1 MKKLFLL
8 IILISLL
15 AGTLQMEAASIK
27 VFIQKRSF
35 DDKGGLRADAVI
47 QAVDMFLVSRLKKDY
62 PCVEYLDTD
71 GLTDLLS
78 VERQRQLFGTGD
90 ENALQNM
97 ASALGCK
104 YLISINVK
112 VMEDR
117 AIISLFFMDNT
128 KAKTFSRAVE
138 TAPYG
143 DLAIDAAEKA
153 ANILFDGLKTYEI
166 CPFKGE
172 ITIKIVSSYKDDQT
186 EQYPVYCNGSDGIF
200 IKTISLDKY
209 SENEWTLYK
218 NSFNASSGNVKF
230 NLSEELTIDESNP
243 CYDCAPNKQG
253 LRSYNE
259 NITTYASLQK
269 LSNESESE
277 GVKVDDARA
286 YLTFLDDGTYTL
298 KIKASSTDGEKKTI
312 KEVTAQGVCDNSNE
326 PPKKTTNKI
335 DEGILEIFG
344 PFTGTA
350 QDKSL
355 SHSDTI
361 KRTNPASEEEETI
374 TYEFNLTRD

>member
-1 MKKLFLL
+1 MKKQFIS

-15 AGTLQMEAASIK
+15 AGTLKMEAAPIK

-35 DDKGGLRADAVI
+35 DDKGVLRADAVI
-47 QAVDMFLVSRLKKDY
+47 QAVDMFLVSRLNKDY

-71 GLTDLLS
+71 GLTALLS
-78 VERQRQLFGTGD
+78 VERQRQLLGTGD
-90 ENALQNM
+90 ENSLQNM

-104 YLISINVK
+104 YLISITVK
-112 VMEDR
+112 VIQDQ
-117 AIISLFFMDNT
+117 AIISLLFMDNT
-128 KAKTFSRAVE
+128 SAKTLSRSSQVAQ
-138 TAPYG
+138 YG
-143 DLAIDAAEKA
+143 DPSIDAAEKA
-153 ANILFDGLKTYEI
+153 TNDLFDGLKTYEI

-172 ITIKIVSSYKDDQT
+172 ITLKITSSKKDDQA
-186 EQYPVYCNGSDGIF
+186 EQYSVYCNGIDGIF
-200 IKTISLDKY
+200 NKTIKLDKY
-209 SENEWTLYK
+209 SENEWSLYK
-218 NSFNASSGNVKF
+218 NSFNASTGNVKF
-230 NLSEELTIDESNP
+230 NLSEEVTINEYNP
-243 CYDCAPNKQG
+243 CYECSPTKQG
-253 LRSYNE
+253 SRSYNE
-259 NITTYASLQK
+259 KTTTYASLQK

-298 KIKASSTDGEKKTI
+298 KIKASSAQGEKKTI
-312 KEVTAQGVCDNSNE
+312 KEVTAQGVCDNLNE

-355 SHSDTI
+355 SNSDIIT
-361 KRTNPASEEEETI
+361 RTNPASGEDETI

>member
-1 MKKLFLL
+1 MKKYFLL

-15 AGTLQMEAASIK
+15 AGTMQMEAAPIK
-27 VFIQKRSF
+27 VFIQKKSF
-35 DDKGGLRADAVI
+35 DDKGGFRADAVI
-47 QAVDMFLVSRLKKDY
+47 HAVDIFLVQRLKKEY
-62 PCVEYLDTD
+62 PCIEYLDTD
-71 GLTDLLS
+71 GLTALLG
-78 VERQRQLFGTGD
+78 VERQRQLLGTGD
-90 ENALQNM
+90 ENALQNL
-97 ASALGCK
+97 AAALGCK

-112 VMEDR
+112 VMQDQ
-117 AIISLFFMDNT
+117 AIISLLFMDNT
-128 KAKTFSRAVE
+128 KAKTLSRAVE
-138 TAPYG
+138 TAQYG
-143 DLAIDAAEKA
+143 DLAINAAEKVS
-153 ANILFDGLKTYEI
+153 NNLFDVLKAYEI

-172 ITIKIVSSYKDDQT
+172 INIKITSSNKDDQT
-186 EQYPVYCNGSDGIF
+186 EQYPVYCNERDGIF
-200 IKTISLDKY
+200 RKTIKLDKY

-218 NSFNASSGNVKF
+218 KSFNASTGNVKF

-253 LRSYNE
+253 PRNYNE
-259 NITTYASLQK
+259 KITTYASLQK

-298 KIKASSTDGEKKTI
+298 KIKASSTQGEKKTV
-312 KEVTAQGVCDNSNE
+312 KEVTAQGVCENSNE
-326 PPKKTTNKI
+326 PPKKTTSKI
-335 DEGILEIFG
+335 DEGILEVFG

-355 SHSDTI
+355 SHSETI
-361 KRTNPASEEEETI
+361 TRTNPTSGEEETI

>member
-112 VMEDR
+112 VMEDQ
-117 AIISLFFMDNT
+117 AIISLLFMDNT
-128 KAKTFSRAVE
+128 KAKTLSRAVE

-230 NLSEELTIDESNP
+230 YLSEELTIDESNP

-259 NITTYASLQK
+259 KITTYASLQK

>member
-1 MKKLFLL
+1 MKKQFIS

-15 AGTLQMEAASIK
+15 AGTLKMEAAPIK

-71 GLTDLLS
+71 GLTALLS
-78 VERQRQLFGTGD
+78 VERQRQLLGTGD
-90 ENALQNM
+90 ENSLQNM

-104 YLISINVK
+104 YLISITVK
-112 VMEDR
+112 VMQDQ
-117 AIISLFFMDNT
+117 AIISLLFMDNA
-128 KAKTFSRAVE
+128 KAKTLSRSSQVAQ
-138 TAPYG
+138 YG
-143 DLAIDAAEKA
+143 DPSIDAAEKA
-153 ANILFDGLKTYEI
+153 TNDLFDGLKTYEI

-172 ITIKIVSSYKDDQT
+172 ITLKITSSKKDDQA
-186 EQYPVYCNGSDGIF
+186 EQYSVYCNGIDGIF
-200 IKTISLDKY
+200 NKTIKLDKY
-209 SENEWTLYK
+209 SENEWSLYK
-218 NSFNASSGNVKF
+218 NSFNASTGNVKF
-230 NLSEELTIDESNP
+230 NLSEEVSIEEYNP
-243 CYDCAPNKQG
+243 CYECSPTKQG
-253 LRSYNE
+253 SRSYNE
-259 NITTYASLQK
+259 KTTTYASLQK

-298 KIKASSTDGEKKTI
+298 KIKASSAQGEKKTI

-361 KRTNPASEEEETI
+361 TRTNPASGEEETI
-374 TYEFNLTRD
+374 TYEFNLKRD

>member
-1 MKKLFLL
+1 MKKQFIS

-15 AGTLQMEAASIK
+15 AGTLKMEAAPIK

-71 GLTDLLS
+71 GLTALLS
-78 VERQRQLFGTGD
+78 VERQRQLLGTGD
-90 ENALQNM
+90 ENSLQNM

-104 YLISINVK
+104 YLISITVK
-112 VMEDR
+112 VMQDQ
-117 AIISLFFMDNT
+117 AIISLLFMDNA
-128 KAKTFSRAVE
+128 KAKTLSRSSQVAQ
-138 TAPYG
+138 YG
-143 DLAIDAAEKA
+143 DPSIDAAEKA
-153 ANILFDGLKTYEI
+153 TNDLFDGLKTYEI

-172 ITIKIVSSYKDDQT
+172 ITLKITSSKKDDQA
-186 EQYPVYCNGSDGIF
+186 EQYSVYCNGIDGIF
-200 IKTISLDKY
+200 NKTIKLDKY
-209 SENEWTLYK
+209 SENEWSLYK
-218 NSFNASSGNVKF
+218 NSFNASTGNVKF
-230 NLSEELTIDESNP
+230 NLSEEVSIEEYNP
-243 CYDCAPNKQG
+243 CYECSPTKQG
-253 LRSYNE
+253 SRSYNE
-259 NITTYASLQK
+259 KTTTYTSLQK

-298 KIKASSTDGEKKTI
+298 KIKASSAQGEKKTI

-361 KRTNPASEEEETI
+361 TRTNPASGEEETI

>member
-1 MKKLFLL
+1 MKKQFIS

-15 AGTLQMEAASIK
+15 AGTLKMEAAPIK

-71 GLTDLLS
+71 GLTALLS
-78 VERQRQLFGTGD
+78 VERQRQLLGTGD

-112 VMEDR
+112 VMQDQ
-117 AIISLFFMDNT
+117 AIISLLFMDNA
-128 KAKTFSRAVE
+128 KAKTLSRSSQVAQ
-138 TAPYG
+138 YG
-143 DLAIDAAEKA
+143 DPSIDAAEKA
-153 ANILFDGLKTYEI
+153 TNDLFDGLKTYEI

-172 ITIKIVSSYKDDQT
+172 ITLKITSSKKDDQA
-186 EQYPVYCNGSDGIF
+186 EQYSVYCNGIDGIF
-200 IKTISLDKY
+200 NKTIKLDKY
-209 SENEWTLYK
+209 SENEWSLYK
-218 NSFNASSGNVKF
+218 NSFNASTGNVKF
-230 NLSEELTIDESNP
+230 NLSEEVSIEEYNP
-243 CYDCAPNKQG
+243 CYECSPTKQG
-253 LRSYNE
+253 SRSYNE
-259 NITTYASLQK
+259 KTTTYASLQK

-298 KIKASSTDGEKKTI
+298 KIKASSAQGEKKTI

-361 KRTNPASEEEETI
+361 TRTNPASGEEETI

>member
-1 MKKLFLL
+1 MKKQFIS

-15 AGTLQMEAASIK
+15 AGTLKMEAAPIK

-71 GLTDLLS
+71 GLTALLS
-78 VERQRQLFGTGD
+78 VERQRQLLGTGD
-90 ENALQNM
+90 ENSLQNM

-104 YLISINVK
+104 YLISITVK
-112 VMEDR
+112 VMQDQ
-117 AIISLFFMDNT
+117 AIISLLFMDNA
-128 KAKTFSRAVE
+128 KAKTLSRSSQVAQ
-138 TAPYG
+138 YG
-143 DLAIDAAEKA
+143 DPSIDAAEKA
-153 ANILFDGLKTYEI
+153 TNDLFDGLKTYEI

-172 ITIKIVSSYKDDQT
+172 ITLKITSSKKDDQA
-186 EQYPVYCNGSDGIF
+186 EQYSVYCNGIDGIF
-200 IKTISLDKY
+200 NKTIKLDKY
-209 SENEWTLYK
+209 SENEWSLYK
-218 NSFNASSGNVKF
+218 NSFNASTGNVKF
-230 NLSEELTIDESNP
+230 NLSEEVSIEEYNP
-243 CYDCAPNKQG
+243 CYECSPTKQG
-253 LRSYNE
+253 SRSYNE
-259 NITTYASLQK
+259 KTTTYASLQK

-298 KIKASSTDGEKKTI
+298 KIKASSAQGEKKTI

-361 KRTNPASEEEETI
+361 TRTNPASGEEETI

>member
-1 MKKLFLL
+1 MKKQFIS

-15 AGTLQMEAASIK
+15 AGTLKMEAAPIK

-35 DDKGGLRADAVI
+35 DDKGVLRADAVI
-47 QAVDMFLVSRLKKDY
+47 QAVDMFLVSRLNKDY

-71 GLTDLLS
+71 GLTALLS
-78 VERQRQLFGTGD
+78 VERQRQLLGTGD
-90 ENALQNM
+90 ENSLQNM

-104 YLISINVK
+104 YLISITVK
-112 VMEDR
+112 VIQDQ
-117 AIISLFFMDNT
+117 AIISLLFMDNT
-128 KAKTFSRAVE
+128 SAKTLSRSSQVAQ
-138 TAPYG
+138 YG
-143 DLAIDAAEKA
+143 DPSIDAAEKA
-153 ANILFDGLKTYEI
+153 TNDLFDGLKTYEI

-172 ITIKIVSSYKDDQT
+172 ITLKITSSKKDDQA
-186 EQYPVYCNGSDGIF
+186 EQYSVYCNGIDGIF
-200 IKTISLDKY
+200 NKTIKLDKY
-209 SENEWTLYK
+209 SENEWSLYK
-218 NSFNASSGNVKF
+218 NGFNASTGNVKF
-230 NLSEELTIDESNP
+230 NLSEEVTINEYNP
-243 CYDCAPNKQG
+243 CYECSPTKQG
-253 LRSYNE
+253 SRSYNE
-259 NITTYASLQK
+259 KTTTYASLQK

-298 KIKASSTDGEKKTI
+298 KIKASSAQGEKKTI
-312 KEVTAQGVCDNSNE
+312 KEVTAQGVCDNLNE

-355 SHSDTI
+355 SNSDIIT
-361 KRTNPASEEEETI
+361 RTNPASGEDETI

>member
-1 MKKLFLL
+1 MKKHFIS

-15 AGTLQMEAASIK
+15 AGTLQMEAAPIK

-62 PCVEYLDTD
+62 PCIEYLDTD
-71 GLTDLLS
+71 GLTALLS
-78 VERQRQLFGTGD
+78 VERQRQLLGTSD

-112 VMEDR
+112 VMQDQ
-117 AIISLFFMDNT
+117 AIISLIFMDNT
-128 KAKTFSRAVE
+128 RAKTLSRAVE
-138 TAPYG
+138 TASYG

-153 ANILFDGLKTYEI
+153 ANNLFDGLKTYEI

-172 ITIKIVSSYKDDQT
+172 ITIKIISSNKDDQT

-200 IKTISLDKY
+200 RKTIKLDKY
-209 SENEWTLYK
+209 SENDWSLYK
-218 NSFNASSGNVKF
+218 NSFNASTGTVKF
-230 NLSEELTIDESNP
+230 NLSEELTIDEYNP
-243 CYDCAPNKQG
+243 CYECSPNKQG
-253 LRSYNE
+253 SRSYNE
-259 NITTYASLQK
+259 KITTYASLQK

-298 KIKASSTDGEKKTI
+298 KIKASSTQGEKKTI
-312 KEVTAQGVCDNSNE
+312 KEVTAQGVCKNSTE

-361 KRTNPASEEEETI
+361 TRTNPTSGEEETI